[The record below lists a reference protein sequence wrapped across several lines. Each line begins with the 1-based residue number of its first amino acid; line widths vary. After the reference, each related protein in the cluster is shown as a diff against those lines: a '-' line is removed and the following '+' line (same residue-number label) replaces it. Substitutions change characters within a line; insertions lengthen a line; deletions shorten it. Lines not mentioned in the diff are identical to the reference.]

1 MSTTTLTATTAPNPP
16 AVRRPGL
23 LTQLGVELRKLTTLR
38 GTYVVA
44 ALAVLVPVAT
54 TALRIGTEDPTVE
67 FPTAASR
74 LELLGGTI
82 PINVLF
88 VGLGALLTAGEWRH
102 GTAVPTFLAEPR
114 RWRVV
119 LAQVGVA
126 ALVGTVV
133 ATAATAAI
141 RLTAHVSLVAW
152 DAPTSFGSDQW
163 PTMLG
168 AVLGG
173 VAMTVVGAGLGA
185 VLRNPALTAV
195 VVGAGGLL
203 VEMLFGFV
211 SSGLGEALSLPLAV
225 QRLVVEDGSDPLQ
238 VEGLLTLAGWT
249 AVSLAVAIRRT
260 ATSDV

>member
-1 MSTTTLTATTAPNPP
+1 MTTSTITTTTGAPT
-16 AVRRPGL
+16 VRRPGL
-23 LTQLGVELRKLTTLR
+23 LAQLGVELRKLTTLR
-38 GTYVVA
+38 GTYMVA

-54 TALRIGTEDPTVE
+54 TALRIGTEDPNVE
-67 FPTAASR
+67 FPTAVSR

-82 PINVLF
+82 PVNVLF

-114 RWRVV
+114 RWRIVV
-119 LAQVGVA
+119 TQVGVA

-133 ATAATAAI
+133 AAATTAAV
-141 RLTAHVSLVAW
+141 RLTAHVGLVAW
-152 DAPTSFGSDQW
+152 DAPTGIGADQW

-168 AVLGG
+168 AVIGG
-173 VAMTVVGAGLGA
+173 VAMTVIGAGLGA

-195 VVGAGGLL
+195 AVGAGGLV
-203 VEMLFGFV
+203 VEMLFGFM

-238 VEGLLTLAGWT
+238 IEGLLTLAGWAAAT
-249 AVSLAVAIRRT
+249 LAIGIRRT
-260 ATSDV
+260 ATADI